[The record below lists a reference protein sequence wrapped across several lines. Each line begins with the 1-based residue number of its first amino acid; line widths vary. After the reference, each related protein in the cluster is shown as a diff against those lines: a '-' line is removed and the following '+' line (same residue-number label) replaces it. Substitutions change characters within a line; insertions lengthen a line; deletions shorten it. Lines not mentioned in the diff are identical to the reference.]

1 MTQKVDKI
9 FNNTFESS
17 EFELNG
23 SISFEVSKQ
32 YSDDRSED
40 EKIELE
46 MIRRDIHSA
55 ILNSRF
61 KHFNDL
67 DDMHDTKKLKKIDI
81 NEVYEFIVGEL
92 VKKYSL
98 IELFSE
104 TCEYFNVHPTK
115 FYSSLG
121 NKFKEDLIQEL
132 DTRTNILKRKK
143 INRLF

>member
-1 MTQKVDKI
+1 
-9 FNNTFESS
+9 
-17 EFELNG
+17 
-23 SISFEVSKQ
+23 
-32 YSDDRSED
+32 
-40 EKIELE
+40 
-46 MIRRDIHSA
+46 
-55 ILNSRF
+55 
-61 KHFNDL
+61 
-67 DDMHDTKKLKKIDI
+67 MHDTKKLKKIDI

-132 DTRTNILKRKK
+132 DIRTNILKRKK

>member
-1 MTQKVDKI
+1 MQKEDKI
-9 FNNTFESS
+9 FNNSFENTD
-17 EFELNG
+17 FELNS

-32 YSDDRSED
+32 FSDDRSED

-46 MIRRDIHSA
+46 MIRRDIHST
-55 ILNSRF
+55 IVNSRF

-67 DDMHDTKKLKKIDI
+67 DDMHDTKKLKKLDI
-81 NEVYEFIVGEL
+81 NEIYEFIVDEL
-92 VKKYSL
+92 AKKYSL

-104 TCEYFNVHPTK
+104 TCDYFNVHPTK

-132 DTRTNILKRKK
+132 DNRTNVLKRKK